1 MILVESEGS
10 EVMMIRS
17 ENQQQVG
24 NVWQTRT
31 SEAVVDTSDMN
42 LCAQDP
48 RLPVAVPV
56 ANRT

>member
-10 EVMMIRS
+10 EVMMTCS
-17 ENQQQVG
+17 ENRQQVA

-31 SEAVVDTSDMN
+31 SDAVVDTSDIH

-48 RLPVAVPV
+48 QLPVAVP
-56 ANRT
+56 AENRT